1 MKSRVIGGIAL
12 AVWLVVGMA
21 GVWKLQT
28 RIDAEKQ
35 TLNLENEELMLRSGS
50 MVSRLS
56 LEYQPLMAAIYWTR
70 AVQYF
75 GEKHFLH
82 DRSFDLLWPL
92 LDITTTLD
100 PHLMPAYRSGA
111 TFLSDAVPRG
121 AGQPDLAVKLLE
133 RGIAANPE
141 EWRLYQDLGNV
152 YYFDKKDYVKAS
164 EAFATGSNLPGA
176 YIWMKTMAAKI
187 ATEGASLETS
197 YFLWKQV
204 YDAAKE
210 PATKENAET
219 HLMLIKGQMD
229 CREIDR
235 LADEYAKQSGK
246 RAEKNKRPGASGI
259 VEGSAERREGLC
271 VCAGRRWEGGIE
283 PEKSVGRT
291 TRSGDEEE
299 LSSLETFP
307 R

>member
-21 GVWKLQT
+21 VVWKLQT

-229 CREIDR
+229 CREVDR
-235 LADEYAKQSGK
+235 LADDYAKQSGK
-246 RAEKNKRPGASGI
+246 RAERISDLVQAGLLKGVPRDAKGYAFVLGEDGKAELNPKSPLAEQQDLVMKKN
-259 VEGSAERREGLC
+259 
-271 VCAGRRWEGGIE
+271 
-283 PEKSVGRT
+283 
-291 TRSGDEEE
+291 
-299 LSSLETFP
+299 
-307 R
+307 

>member
-21 GVWKLQT
+21 VVWKLQT

-246 RAEKNKRPGASGI
+246 RAERISDLVQAGLLKGVPRDAKGYAFVLGEDGKAELNPKSPLAEQQDLVMKKN
-259 VEGSAERREGLC
+259 
-271 VCAGRRWEGGIE
+271 
-283 PEKSVGRT
+283 
-291 TRSGDEEE
+291 
-299 LSSLETFP
+299 
-307 R
+307 